1 MPKRKNI
8 KQCLQTLLNGTAES
22 DDRKTSGSM
31 EIAKGLFTAA
41 KEGSVPAIKVLLE
54 ITESEENGDSA
65 ALSRLYKA
73 LDQKEEP

>member
-8 KQCLQTLLNGTAES
+8 KQCLLTLLNGTAQS

-31 EIAKGLFTAA
+31 EIARGLFDAA
-41 KEGSVPAIKVLLE
+41 RSGSVPAIKALLE
-54 ITESEENGDSA
+54 ITENGDLDENA

-73 LDQKEEP
+73 LDQKE

>member
-8 KQCLQTLLNGTAES
+8 KQCLQTLLNGTALS
-22 DDRKTSGSM
+22 DDNKTSGSM

-41 KEGSVPAIKVLLE
+41 KQGSVPAIKALLE
-54 ITESEENGDSA
+54 ITENDEGDNGA

-73 LDQKEEP
+73 LDEKED